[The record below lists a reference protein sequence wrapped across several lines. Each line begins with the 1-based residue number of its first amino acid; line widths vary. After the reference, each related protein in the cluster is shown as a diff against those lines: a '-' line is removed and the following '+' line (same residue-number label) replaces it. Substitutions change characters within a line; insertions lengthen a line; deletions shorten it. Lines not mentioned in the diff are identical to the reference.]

1 MSAEDPSSE
10 MLVEV
15 RRFQLRRAP
24 GVELVLTPGGYGRI
38 VSCSWHRISLQDLR
52 YRNTQAG
59 LSSACQTLVRDSL
72 LDSFH
77 PSSPIPRWAT
87 AFGFA
92 HRACPGFPV
101 RAKGPAVR
109 LRVDPIYRVTRRI
122 RRRKIKAVACAS
134 LSLSYIIVRL
144 ILLRGNTLRSSS
156 IVSSKGQIVIP
167 ANLRKRYGLKEG
179 TTVVFQEDRG
189 RLVLEPS
196 NYAAIYAL
204 QGSLADFPLEE
215 ELAKE
220 RRAERE
226 RENKR

>member
-1 MSAEDPSSE
+1 M
-10 MLVEV
+10 
-15 RRFQLRRAP
+15 
-24 GVELVLTPGGYGRI
+24 
-38 VSCSWHRISLQDLR
+38 
-52 YRNTQAG
+52 
-59 LSSACQTLVRDSL
+59 
-72 LDSFH
+72 
-77 PSSPIPRWAT
+77 
-87 AFGFA
+87 
-92 HRACPGFPV
+92 
-101 RAKGPAVR
+101 
-109 LRVDPIYRVTRRI
+109 
-122 RRRKIKAVACAS
+122 
-134 LSLSYIIVRL
+134 
-144 ILLRGNTLRSSS
+144 RSSS